1 MLFRSGVIGTYR
13 EVMPLL
19 EEAVG
24 PNASMR
30 LGMMNT
36 AGFAMSCAGRYD
48 EAIELLRECT
58 RRYRAVHDPIH
69 PMATLA
75 ERNLVWAL
83 EASGRLEE
91 AIARL
96 EEQCAL
102 PVDGRQPTRVEI
114 DRQNLANIRAKLVA
128 SRGGG

>member
-1 MLFRSGVIGTYR
+1 M
-13 EVMPLL
+13 
-19 EEAVG
+19 
-24 PNASMR
+24 
-30 LGMMNT
+30 
-36 AGFAMSCAGRYD
+36 
-48 EAIELLRECT
+48 LRECT